1 VNNTPSQSNSN
12 SIETL
17 YAQLNPCDIEEFY
30 TSYQRWNMHQQIAAL
45 QNRLDDLHRQIAEN
59 TQCMQEV
66 QPTALALATLARLQS
81 NGVSDIDLLDRM
93 LQQGELWL
101 DRTMQRLEYFEQLDD
116 FISDNYTHWCQLALE
131 GAYDWIDS
139 MLDGNSTSSS
149 PVAASEAEAQAGT
162 TEEVFLQKLSSDEH
176 DDEDESS
183 ILENTLKRPA
193 ITLTQPSEPVPPP
206 EGISVAVEVPPGVDE
221 VTLPHEETLPDAVP
235 RSPILPLEEGSTQE
249 HLESDGTQSPAEVI
263 PIEKPISAENNPIS
277 ESGDLSKQDVFEAP
291 PATEEVALTQL
302 EIPQQSAEHPVSEVP
317 SSDSN
322 KIEAQPLS
330 NIPEMHEQHQQN
342 ETPKRPNLI
351 RRFIVKIW
359 GSLA

>member
-116 FISDNYTHWCQLALE
+116 FISDN
-131 GAYDWIDS
+131 
-139 MLDGNSTSSS
+139 
-149 PVAASEAEAQAGT
+149 
-162 TEEVFLQKLSSDEH
+162 
-176 DDEDESS
+176 
-183 ILENTLKRPA
+183 
-193 ITLTQPSEPVPPP
+193 
-206 EGISVAVEVPPGVDE
+206 
-221 VTLPHEETLPDAVP
+221 
-235 RSPILPLEEGSTQE
+235 
-249 HLESDGTQSPAEVI
+249 
-263 PIEKPISAENNPIS
+263 
-277 ESGDLSKQDVFEAP
+277 
-291 PATEEVALTQL
+291 
-302 EIPQQSAEHPVSEVP
+302 
-317 SSDSN
+317 
-322 KIEAQPLS
+322 
-330 NIPEMHEQHQQN
+330 
-342 ETPKRPNLI
+342 
-351 RRFIVKIW
+351 
-359 GSLA
+359 

>member
-1 VNNTPSQSNSN
+1 MNNTPSQSNSYN
-12 SIETL
+12 IETL

-30 TSYQRWNMHQQIAAL
+30 TSYQRWNMHQQIAVL

-116 FISDNYTHWCQLALE
+116 FISENYTHWCQLALE

-139 MLDGNSTSSS
+139 MLDSNSASSS
-149 PVAASEAEAQAGT
+149 PVVDSEEEAQTGT

-176 DDEDESS
+176 DNEDESS
-183 ILENTLKRPA
+183 MLENTLKRPA
-193 ITLTQPSEPVPPP
+193 ITFTQPSEPVPPA

-221 VTLPHEETLPDAVP
+221 VTLPEAVSLAP
-235 RSPILPLEEGSTQE
+235 VLPLEEGSTQE

-263 PIEKPISAENNPIS
+263 PIEEPISAENNPIS
-277 ESGDLSKQDVFEAP
+277 VSGDLAKQEVVEAP
-291 PATEEVALTQL
+291 HAAEEVALTQI
-302 EIPQQSAEHPVSEVP
+302 ETPQQSAEHPVSDVP

-330 NIPEMHEQHQQN
+330 SIPEAREQHQQN

>member
-93 LQQGELWL
+93 LEQGELWL

-116 FISDNYTHWCQLALE
+116 FISDDYTHWCQLALE

-139 MLDGNSTSSS
+139 MLDGSSTSSS
-149 PVAASEAEAQAGT
+149 PIAASEEEDLTGT

-176 DDEDESS
+176 EDEVESS
-183 ILENTLKRPA
+183 MLDTTHKRPA
-193 ITLTQPSEPVPPP
+193 ITIAHPSEPVPLSD
-206 EGISVAVEVPPGVDE
+206 GIPVVIEAPLSVEEATLAQEEAGPGE
-221 VTLPHEETLPDAVP
+221 VTPASDLP
-235 RSPILPLEEGSTQE
+235 IEEGPTQE
-249 HLESDGTQSPAEVI
+249 HGESEVIQTPAEII
-263 PIEKPISAENNPIS
+263 PIEEPLSAESSSIS
-277 ESGDLSKQDVFEAP
+277 DGGDLSKQEFVEVS
-291 PATEEVALTQL
+291 PASEESPSTPLETLQQTEE
-302 EIPQQSAEHPVSEVP
+302 HPASEEP
-317 SSDSN
+317 SPDSN
-322 KIEAQPLS
+322 VIEVRPLS
-330 NIPEMHEQHQQN
+330 GIPEAREQHQQN
-342 ETPKRPNLI
+342 EKPKRPNLI
-351 RRFIVKIW
+351 RRFIRKIW
-359 GSLA
+359 GSQA